1 MEVEIPKL
9 TRDDIEVRVK
19 RVTQANGNV
28 YATLVL
34 YKNARID
41 MNILDKVFGT
51 FGWMRRHEVLDGKL
65 FCTVSVWSQTRQM
78 WIHKQDVGISEND
91 IQSQKTEAS
100 DSFKRACVNLGIGR
114 ELYTAP
120 NIFFKLNSTEFFEK
134 GQGGKITCKSTLK
147 FSVGHIAYDDNG
159 RISEL
164 VIVDKKGNIRFRYK
178 KETKNAR

>member
-9 TRDDIEVRVK
+9 TKDDIEVRVK
-19 RVTQANGNV
+19 RVTPANGKV

-51 FGWMRRHEVLDGKL
+51 FGWMRRHDILEGRL
-65 FCTVSVWSQTRQM
+65 FCTVSVWSKSRQM
-78 WIHKQDVGISEND
+78 WIHKQDVGFSEND

-120 NIFFKLNSTEFFEK
+120 HIITTLNSTEYFAK
-134 GQGGKITCKSTLK
+134 GQEGKIKCKTTLK
-147 FSVGHIAYDDNG
+147 FSVGHIAYNADG
-159 RISEL
+159 RITEL
-164 VIVDKKGNIRFRYK
+164 IIIDGKNNIRFKYK
-178 KETKNAR
+178 KETRKC

>member
-9 TRDDIEVRVK
+9 TKDDIEVRVK
-19 RVTQANGNV
+19 RVTEANGKV

-65 FCTVSVWSQTRQM
+65 FCTISVWSQTRQM

-120 NIFFKLNSTEFFEK
+120 NIITTLNSTEFYVK

-178 KETKNAR
+178 KETKNVR